1 MTKVYT
7 SVHTPKGAIE
17 AIKSLG
23 AEPILLPSFGG
34 CDEIT
39 GAHADMQLCS
49 IGGVI
54 YRSTTPLPNTYP
66 GCAAY
71 NALVLGKY
79 FVHRL
84 DITAPCLI
92 KAAKE
97 CGLEL
102 INIKQGYAKCACVIV
117 DEHSIITADRGISR
131 ALEGKAEVLLIDS
144 GHVKLEGY
152 EYGFLGGASGLIN
165 GTLLFCGDL
174 SRHPDFERIMSFANA
189 RGVKVQYIDEFELTD
204 IGSFIEEKQMTTDTC
219 N

>member
-1 MTKVYT
+1 MTRVYT
-7 SVHTPKGAIE
+7 SAHTPKGAIE

-23 AEPILLPSFGG
+23 AEPILLPAFGG

-49 IGGVI
+49 VGGVI
-54 YRSTTPLPNTYP
+54 YKADAPLPCSYP

-84 DITAPCLI
+84 YTTAPCLI

-102 INIKQGYAKCACVIV
+102 INVKQGYAKCACVIV
-117 DEHSIITADRGISR
+117 DENSIITADRGIAR
-131 ALEGKAEVLLIDS
+131 ALEGKADVLLIES
-144 GHVKLEGY
+144 GYVKLEGY
-152 EYGFLGGASGLIN
+152 EYGFLGGASGIIN

-174 SRHPDFERIMSFANA
+174 RRHPDFERILSFAND
-189 RGVKVQYIDEFELTD
+189 RGVKVQYIEDLELTD
-204 IGSFIEEKQMTTDTC
+204 IGSFIEEKV
-219 N
+219 